1 MRLVVETAF
10 AGQPR
15 KGHARNRLQHIQ
27 SILETDYAQE
37 IFGTDPYM
45 PGKHTLKL
53 LGTKKDG
60 RSQIGNTDF
69 PFTSVDGMYG
79 GEHPLQVMFFR
90 RVQAG

>member
-15 KGHARNRLQHIQ
+15 KGHVRNRLQHIQ
-27 SILETDYAQE
+27 SMLETDYTQE

-53 LGTKKDG
+53 LG
-60 RSQIGNTDF
+60 
-69 PFTSVDGMYG
+69 
-79 GEHPLQVMFFR
+79 
-90 RVQAG
+90 A